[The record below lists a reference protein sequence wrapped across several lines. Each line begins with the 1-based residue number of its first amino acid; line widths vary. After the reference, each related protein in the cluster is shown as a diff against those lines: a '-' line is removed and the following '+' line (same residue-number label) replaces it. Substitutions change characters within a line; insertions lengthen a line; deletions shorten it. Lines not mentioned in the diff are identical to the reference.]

1 MSGEVVTGA
10 GLGSKIGFPTANVDV
25 VGMQLPPNG
34 VYAVKV
40 LRGGSVLT
48 GVCNIG
54 LRPTVDPAATTPVV
68 EVHLFDH
75 SEDLV
80 GKLLS
85 LEFVRFLRPERK
97 FAGLEEL
104 KAQISRDSMA
114 AREVLLDGHP

>member
-1 MSGEVVTGA
+1 MGA
-10 GLGSKIGFPTANVDV
+10 GLGSTIGFPTANLDLS
-25 VGMQLPPNG
+25 GMQLPPHG
-34 VYAVKV
+34 VYAVV
-40 LRGGSVLT
+40 VRREGEGWGGGAAFR